1 MKYKK
6 PGLKIGCT
14 AAAIIFTSSVTL
26 AGITLDRI
34 DGILSSYSAGL
45 EFANSEESQRAM
57 VHFTRAAE
65 LYPYAPTAFVAKA
78 KLMERLGRS
87 HEAETELARAKEV
100 QAHFGS
106 GANIAF
112 DTGTQM
118 GEADQAVVH
127 TLSQNVPLEKSSST
141 SSTTAL
147 SYHDTTRLIELYYQ
161 GLQSIFDGEYQ
172 KAIENFTEIHEVY
185 PNCAAVWR
193 ERGRALV
200 LQGERGQGL
209 AALLKAD
216 QLSVNNKYAITHEN
230 HTQTDILK
238 IDQSTQ
244 TDIAPIATSSVQ
256 TDSSTIGASE
266 IATQTLPAKIFSTF
280 TQTAALE
287 HKNTGIQT
295 NSVAIGSTEQKVQT
309 EANVTNQDVQ
319 TDDIATN
326 KNYSDSSTSTDDLFV
341 LGAGVSH
348 SDILDWEVASHSA
361 SESDESSYSESVSA
375 GSIANARIDEEE
387 EQVLSDVSQQILSE
401 DNSDFYKT
409 VAEIDE
415 ILASD
420 ISEGAVSHT
429 LEDNNNNA
437 FLQRQ
442 QELESEKTR
451 LASASME
458 LASHSTSN
466 MTGSIISD
474 IDKRLKDAFSLSVVS
489 AGEEEQARASS
500 IVGGHSG
507 FYISPFIGKTIQQ
520 EIASRSGY
528 HSKTRGAIIGYDMR
542 VNDSILLGF
551 NFTKANS
558 KIKFRNN
565 KLGDTASLSSNF
577 YALYGL
583 YTPVNQ
589 NIFISTIG
597 IYGISDIK
605 SSAKRPDSQIATSN
619 HKAYSNIMQ
628 VMFGY
633 NYKPI
638 SSLSIKPIFGI
649 KYSKIRDA
657 SYQEYGAGAYNL
669 ALSGTKSLELETIT
683 GLELS
688 NSSVHASS
696 ISITPEIH
704 CFLHK
709 NIKSK
714 NPNITAKFLDEGVLL
729 SSGPINRS
737 KLSLSYGAGLNVA
750 AKNLEIGLFYNGNKA
765 RKYMSHAGSIKLKI
779 NI

>member
-1 MKYKK
+1 MQQ
-6 PGLKIGCT
+6 
-14 AAAIIFTSSVTL
+14 S
-26 AGITLDRI
+26 
-34 DGILSSYSAGL
+34 
-45 EFANSEESQRAM
+45 
-57 VHFTRAAE
+57 
-65 LYPYAPTAFVAKA
+65 
-78 KLMERLGRS
+78 
-87 HEAETELARAKEV
+87 
-100 QAHFGS
+100 
-106 GANIAF
+106 
-112 DTGTQM
+112 
-118 GEADQAVVH
+118 QAVVH
-127 TLSQNVPLEKSSST
+127 TLSQNVPLEKSRST

-161 GLQSIFDGEYQ
+161 GLQSICDGEYQ
-172 KAIENFTEIHEVY
+172 KAIENFTAIHEVY

-326 KNYSDSSTSTDDLFV
+326 KNYSDTSTSTDDLFV

-348 SDILDWEVASHSA
+348 SDILDWEVASHSS

-375 GSIANARIDEEE
+375 GSIDEEE
-387 EQVLSDVSQQILSE
+387 ERFLSDESQQILSQ
-401 DNSDFYKT
+401 DNSYFYNT

-415 ILASD
+415 MLASD
-420 ISEGAVSHT
+420 LDEEVTHA

-437 FLQRQ
+437 FSQRQ
-442 QELESEKTR
+442 QELESEKAR

-489 AGEEEQARASS
+489 AGEEEQERASS
-500 IVGGHSG
+500 IVGDHTG

-528 HSKTRGAIIGYDMR
+528 HSKNRGAIIGYDIR
-542 VNDSILLGF
+542 TNDSILLGF

-565 KLGDTASLSSNF
+565 KLGDTASLKGNF
-577 YALYGL
+577 YSLYGL
-583 YTPVNQ
+583 YTPSDQ

-657 SYQEYGAGAYNL
+657 SYREYGAGAYNL

-683 GLELS
+683 GLKLS

-696 ISITPEIH
+696 ISITPEMH

-714 NPNITAKFLDEGVLL
+714 NPNITAKFLDEGALL

-737 KLSLSYGAGLNVA
+737 KLVLSYGAGLNVA

>member
-1 MKYKK
+1 MKNNKQRIK
-6 PGLKIGCT
+6 LIV
-14 AAAIIFTSSVTL
+14 AVSLIL
-26 AGITLDRI
+26 A
-34 DGILSSYSAGL
+34 S
-45 EFANSEESQRAM
+45 NM
-57 VHFTRAAE
+57 AAE
-65 LYPYAPTAFVAKA
+65 AGKVSMNLNGSPQGDWGVDR
-78 KLMERLGRS
+78 MRGRS
-87 HEAETELARAKEV
+87 AKS
-100 QAHFGS
+100 A
-106 GANIAF
+106 A
-112 DTGTQM
+112 
-118 GEADQAVVH
+118 
-127 TLSQNVPLEKSSST
+127 PSST
-141 SSTTAL
+141 LLKEMNPHEEAMKLYNEAYEFKSQKDFAGA
-147 SYHDTTRLIELYYQ
+147 IELY
-161 GLQSIFDGEYQ
+161 D
-172 KAIENFTEIHEVY
+172 KAIKLKPDFAESYYNKA
-185 PNCAAVWR
+185 CALQDLGMMEEAR
-193 ERGRALV
+193 ETFKEAIKLNPEYKDGIRVSQILQETQALV
-200 LQGERGQGL
+200 VP
-209 AALLKAD
+209 KAD
-216 QLSVNNKYAITHEN
+216 IE
-230 HTQTDILK
+230 TQTTLSMLNASNIAVQTEAQVK
-238 IDQSTQ
+238 EAGVQVSSSITSASAQ
-244 TDIAPIATSSVQ
+244 TDSVPISSTFAQ
-256 TDSSTIGASE
+256 TDSSTIGATEFAAQTSV
-266 IATQTLPAKIFSTF
+266 ASNDQAVQTLPAKISSTF
-280 TQTAALE
+280 TQTEALE
-287 HKNTGIQT
+287 SKNIGMQT
-295 NSVAIGSTEQKVQT
+295 NSVAIGSTEQQVQT
-309 EANVTNQDVQ
+309 E
-319 TDDIATN
+319 DITAN

-341 LGAGVSH
+341 LDPDDSNA
-348 SDILDWEVASHSA
+348 DILDWDVASHSA
-361 SESDESSYSESVSA
+361 SESDESLYSESVAA

-387 EQVLSDVSQQILSE
+387 ERFLSDESQQTLSQ
-401 DNSDFYKT
+401 DNSYFYNT

-415 ILASD
+415 MLASD
-420 ISEGAVSHT
+420 LEEEVTHA

-437 FLQRQ
+437 FSQRQ
-442 QELESEKTR
+442 QELESEKAR

-458 LASHSTSN
+458 LASHSTRN

-474 IDKRLKDAFSLSVVS
+474 IDKRLKDDFSLSVVS
-489 AGEEEQARASS
+489 AGEEEQERATS

-528 HSKTRGAIIGYDMR
+528 HSKTRGAIIGYDIR
-542 VNDSILLGF
+542 ANDSILLGF
-551 NFTKANS
+551 NFTKADA
-558 KIKFRNN
+558 KINFRNN
-565 KLGDTASLSSNF
+565 KLGDKASLSSNF
-577 YALYGL
+577 YSLYGL

-683 GLELS
+683 GLKLS
-688 NSSVHASS
+688 NSSVLASS

-714 NPNITAKFLDEGVLL
+714 NPNITAKFLDEGALL

-737 KLSLSYGAGLNVA
+737 KLVLSYGAGLNIA

-765 RKYMSHAGSIKLKI
+765 SKYISHAGSLKVKI
-779 NI
+779 NL